1 MSELLALIS
10 SVLTVQKGNI
20 PNQEK
25 WTKKKSLKELVAR
38 ATEGTKF
45 MKSY

>member
-1 MSELLALIS
+1 MVWAS
-10 SVLTVQKGNI
+10 SSDFLGTNI

>member
-1 MSELLALIS
+1 MVWAS
-10 SVLTVQKGNI
+10 SSDFLGTNSPKREHSKPRKMNE
-20 PNQEK
+20 EK
-25 WTKKKSLKELVAR
+25 VTKELVAR